1 MAALNVPDKQIR
13 KGLRCDDWLSALI
26 PFTQARILWPVSE
39 LLLALGQDRS

>member
-13 KGLRCDDWLSALI
+13 KGLRFDDWPSALTSYI
-26 PFTQARILWPVSE
+26 NARILWPVSE